1 MSDLVQIPKDR
12 FSQVTAHT
20 EYTRIVLTL
29 YIQKQDLPTK
39 LSQLGAVS
47 VLGTMATMISET
59 THNASVSQNA
69 TEPSSSNSSR
79 SMRELIC
86 CFGKEM
92 KVNLQFSKPEEQK

>member
-1 MSDLVQIPKDR
+1 MSDLVGNPKDR
-12 FSQVTAHT
+12 FSHVTAHT
-20 EYTRIVLTL
+20 EYTSIIFSL

-69 TEPSSSNSSR
+69 IITSSQSSR
-79 SMRELIC
+79 NMRELIC
-86 CFGKEM
+86 AFGKEM
-92 KVNLQFSKPEEQK
+92 KVNLHLSKPDEQK